1 MNAKRLVCFL
11 LTVVFCAGIL
21 VGCNKSAGS
30 TANGSNTASSTGS
43 SSGVTSQGDVSENTD
58 ELIETT
64 FEGETIRVFTAA
76 FNDSY
81 VTEIG
86 DNSNNEN
93 CAEVL
98 SLAIKERT
106 EAVEAAYGVTIEE
119 YIMIDPKRYN
129 GSYLDAVREYAV
141 SGTWEYD
148 ILYPCLLDA
157 GTMAAEGFLQEL
169 SSAPGIRIQNSW
181 WDQTFISDTAIG
193 NQTYYLTGDIGLRA
207 KNSAGCIYFNKQLM
221 DNAGL
226 DYPYQLV
233 RDKEWTIDKAIE
245 MIKQADLSE
254 DTDGDKKITYHDTYG
269 WAGQDGD
276 MQKLFYAAG
285 ERMVSVDEQGTLSI
299 TVFNERGA
307 KVMDSILS
315 LLQDDADYVRG
326 DDYFGESSTPMV
338 MLLDSFKSD
347 QCLFYS
353 GGMEDALK
361 LGDMKSDFGILPS
374 PLFDSQQEQYY
385 TMMGAWSANAY
396 CIPYG
401 LDEERSYR
409 AQVILDALGSYSV
422 DTVAK
427 TYYDVV
433 LQYQKLRT
441 DDDVEM
447 LKLIFSCAGTDLG
460 DVYRVGGLSGMLTSL
475 IQKPKGSFASSYD
488 SLASS
493 AEKELANLIAKFAT
507 IQS

>member
-1 MNAKRLVCFL
+1 MKAKRLLCL
-11 LTVVFCAGIL
+11 LLATVFCAVLL
-21 VGCNKSAGS
+21 VGCGETAGKNEGDAGNTSGAGS
-30 TANGSNTASSTGS
+30 GNGTVSD
-43 SSGVTSQGDVSENTD
+43 DVSVNTD
-58 ELIETT
+58 ELAEDY
-64 FEGETIRVFTAA
+64 FNGETIRVFTAA
-76 FNDSY
+76 FNDAY

-86 DNSNNEN
+86 DNSANEN

-98 SLAIKERT
+98 SVAIKQRT

-119 YIMIDPKRYN
+119 FIMIDPKRYN
-129 GSYLDAVREYAV
+129 GTYLQAVREYAY

-157 GTMAAEGFLQEL
+157 GTMAAEGVLQEL
-169 SSAPGIRIQNSW
+169 SGASGIRIQNSW
-181 WDQTFISDTAIG
+181 WDQTFIKDTAIG
-193 NQTYYLTGDIGLRA
+193 NKTYYLTGDIGLRA

-221 DNAGL
+221 DNAGIS
-226 DYPYQLV
+226 YPYQMV
-233 RDKEWTIDKAIE
+233 RDMEWTIDAAIE
-245 MIKQADLSE
+245 MMKQADLSE
-254 DTDGDKKITYHDTYG
+254 DTDNDKKITYHDTFG
-269 WAGQDGD
+269 WSGQDGD

-285 ERMVSVDEQGTLSI
+285 ERIVSVDEQGNLKIS
-299 TVFNERGA
+299 VYNERSA
-307 KVMDSILS
+307 KVLESILN

-326 DDYFGESSTPMV
+326 DDYFGESSTPMTL
-338 MLLDSFKSD
+338 LLDSFKSD
-347 QCLFYS
+347 KCLFYS

-361 LGDMKSDFGILPS
+361 LGDMKSNFGILPS
-374 PLFDSQQEQYY
+374 PLFDKQQEQYY

-409 AQVILDALGSYSV
+409 AQVILDALGGYSV

-475 IQKPKGSFASSYD
+475 IQKPQGSFASSYD
-488 SLASS
+488 ALSS
-493 AEKELANLIAKFAT
+493 TAQKNLDELIGKFAN
-507 IQS
+507 IKQE

>member
-1 MNAKRLVCFL
+1 MKAKRLLCL
-11 LTVVFCAGIL
+11 LLATVLFAIVL
-21 VGCNKSAGS
+21 TGCSESNKKDSE
-30 TANGSNTASSTGS
+30 TASQGGAVSN
-43 SSGVTSQGDVSENTD
+43 SGTTSDDVSVNTD
-58 ELIETT
+58 ELVETY
-64 FEGETIRVFTAA
+64 FDGATIRVFTAA
-76 FNDSY
+76 FNDAY

-86 DNSNNEN
+86 DNSQNEN

-98 SLAIKERT
+98 SVAIKERT

-119 YIMIDPKRYN
+119 VIHIDPKRYN
-129 GSYLDAVREYAV
+129 GSYLTAVREYAY
-141 SGTWEYD
+141 SGTWEFD

-157 GTMAAEGFLQEL
+157 GTMAAEGILQEL
-169 SSAPGIRIQNSW
+169 SGASGIRIQNSW

-193 NQTYYLTGDIGLRA
+193 NKTYYLTGDIGLRA

-221 DNAGL
+221 DNAGIT
-226 DYPYQLV
+226 YPYQMV
-233 RDKEWTIDKAIE
+233 RDKEWTIDAAIE
-245 MIKQADLSE
+245 MMKKADLSE
-254 DTDGDKKITYHDTYG
+254 DTDGDKKITYHDTFG
-269 WAGQDGD
+269 WSGQDGD

-285 ERMVSVDEQGTLSI
+285 ERIVSVDEQGDLKI
-299 TVFNERGA
+299 TVYNERSS
-307 KVMDSILS
+307 KVMESILN
-315 LLQDDADYVRG
+315 LLQDKTEYVRG
-326 DDYFGESSTPMV
+326 DDYFSDSKTPMTL
-338 MLLDSFKSD
+338 LLDSFKAD

-374 PLFDSQQEQYY
+374 PLFDSQQDQYY

-401 LDEERSYR
+401 LAENVSYR

-475 IQKPKGSFASSYD
+475 IQKPQGSFASSYD
-488 SLASS
+488 GLSS
-493 AEKELANLIAKFAT
+493 TAQTNLDELIAKFESMK
-507 IQS
+507 QE

>member
-1 MNAKRLVCFL
+1 MKAKRLLCL
-11 LTVVFCAGIL
+11 LLAVLFCAGIL
-21 VGCNKSAGS
+21 VGCGDSDKDEGNKDSASGS
-30 TANGSNTASSTGS
+30 VSGNGAT
-43 SSGVTSQGDVSENTD
+43 SGDDVSVNTD
-58 ELIETT
+58 ELVEDY
-64 FEGETIRVFTAA
+64 FEGQTIRVFTAA
-76 FNDSY
+76 FNDAY

-86 DNSNNEN
+86 DNSANEN

-98 SLAIKERT
+98 SVAIKERT

-119 YIMIDPKRYN
+119 FIMIDPKRYN
-129 GSYLDAVREYAV
+129 GTFLQAVREYAY

-157 GTMAAEGFLQEL
+157 GTMAAEGVLEEL
-169 SSAPGIRIQNSW
+169 SGASGIRIQNSW
-181 WDQTFISDTAIG
+181 WDQTFIRDTAIG
-193 NQTYYLTGDIGLRA
+193 NKTYYLTGDIGLRA

-221 DNAGL
+221 DNAGIT
-226 DYPYQLV
+226 YPYQLV
-233 RDKEWTIDKAIE
+233 RDMEWTIDKAIE
-245 MIKQADLSE
+245 MMKQADLSE

-269 WAGQDGD
+269 WSGQDGD
-276 MQKLFYAAG
+276 MQKLFYASG
-285 ERMVSVDEQGTLSI
+285 ERIVSVDEQGNLKVS
-299 TVFNERGA
+299 VYNERSA
-307 KVMDSILS
+307 KVIESILN

-326 DDYFGESSTPMV
+326 DDYFGESKTPMT

-374 PLFDSQQEQYY
+374 PLFDSQQEQYN

-401 LDEERSYR
+401 LDEERTYR

-460 DVYRVGGLSGMLTSL
+460 DVYRVGGLTGMLTDL
-475 IQKPKGSFASSYD
+475 IQKPQGSFASSYD
-488 SLASS
+488 GLSTTAQ
-493 AEKELANLIAKFAT
+493 ANLEELIEKFNN
-507 IQS
+507 IKQE